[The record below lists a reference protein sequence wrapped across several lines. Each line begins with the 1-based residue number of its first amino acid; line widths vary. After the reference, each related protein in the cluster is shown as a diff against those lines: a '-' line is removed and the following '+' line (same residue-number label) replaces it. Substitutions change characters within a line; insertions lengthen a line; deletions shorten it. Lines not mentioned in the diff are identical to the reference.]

1 TPTPTPTGPAPTQ
14 TPWAFAG
21 TAIDVAAMPAA
32 AKIPI
37 ASFRIGFRIGNLLL
51 AARGKTPRRARP
63 FLQLLGRFRGEI
75 ASTSQQLNLARNTPR
90 SPVSGCE
97 Y

>member
-1 TPTPTPTGPAPTQ
+1 
-14 TPWAFAG
+14 
-21 TAIDVAAMPAA
+21 M
-32 AKIPI
+32 
-37 ASFRIGFRIGNLLL
+37 
-51 AARGKTPRRARP
+51 GKTRRRARP